1 MVTDTSLDSCVVHYF
16 VANLLPSLLK
26 FAVITLPSCGLGR
39 ILICGQMRL
48 QENDVCG
55 HEHSFALPVAT
66 PVPPPCGTPGFLSS
80 CRFAHISSSSG
91 RVCTWI
97 TFQYLYWPNKGSEG
111 FSAQKDDCRAVVCT
125 PTSRG
130 DGDLASK
137 IGFCSYRVSRS
148 TCSIVFK

>member
-26 FAVITLPSCGLGR
+26 FAVITLPSCGSRTNINLWTDEIAGEWCLWPWAQLR
-39 ILICGQMRL
+39 VAG
-48 QENDVCG
+48 G
-55 HEHSFALPVAT
+55 HTCSS
-66 PVPPPCGTPGFLSS
+66 PCGTPGFLSS